1 METHLIYTIVGQGH
15 CVVVGQ
21 QFLFVTPATFDYW
34 VRTSLQINVNDSL
47 IES

>member
-1 METHLIYTIVGQGH
+1 METHLINTIVRHGH
-15 CVVVGQ
+15 CMVVGQ